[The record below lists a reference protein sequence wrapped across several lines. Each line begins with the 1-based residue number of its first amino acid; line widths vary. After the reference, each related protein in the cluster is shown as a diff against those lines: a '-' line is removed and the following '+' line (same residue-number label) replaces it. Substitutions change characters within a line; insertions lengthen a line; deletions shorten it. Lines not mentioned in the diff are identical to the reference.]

1 MWTRTLIISLCTAT
15 AGVLAADDS
24 ASLPTHPIS
33 GPRLSDLAEADQL
46 HTKAFFPE
54 WLDDTLAIIDLNP
67 EQYYPGELEA
77 AEDILY
83 PFRLDDKPPD
93 VNTYRQEIT
102 DGPSTPQPNTIYSG
116 RKRQSRKPVKS
127 LQKKAVRRKQVVP
140 IPPLPKLSLEL
151 IESLP
156 DLEREGDGLLS
167 LLLFRRTH
175 PVKENSGLLGNILH
189 EPICAAFRIRFPTG
203 NCEIYLGQL
212 DVLFSSCLKTR
223 SCTSSDSPPGELE
236 ALIAD
241 MPVNNDALTVSQRVV
256 GSIYYGMSHFRP
268 NGTPFTLDKL
278 TRRLTSPTLRLLIQ
292 VPQLAVLLTVP
303 SRTDPSKPAFIIPYR
318 PTSTGLM
325 LTCDVLVH
333 HLGRWED
340 NVYFDFFPVNLIV
353 DGYRTI
359 SPSEWGEAQWRE
371 YNEEEVHELFSH

>member
-1 MWTRTLIISLCTAT
+1 MWARTLIVGLCTAT

-24 ASLPTHPIS
+24 VSLPTQPIS
-33 GPRLSDLAEADQL
+33 GPRLSDLTEADQL

-54 WLDDTLAIIDLNP
+54 WLDDTLSSIDLNP

-83 PFRLDDKPPD
+83 PFRSDDMPPAVD
-93 VNTYRQEIT
+93 TYRQEIT
-102 DGPSTPQPNTIYSG
+102 DGPLTSQPGTIYSG
-116 RKRQSRKPVKS
+116 RKRQSGKAVKS
-127 LQKKAVRRKQVVP
+127 LKKKTVRRKQVVP
-140 IPPLPKLSLEL
+140 IHPLPKLPLEL
-151 IESLP
+151 TESLP
-156 DLEREGDGLLS
+156 TLEREGDGLLS

-175 PVKENSGLLGNILH
+175 PVKEYAGFLGQILH
-189 EPICAAFRIRFPTG
+189 EPICAAFRTRFPTG
-203 NCEIYLGQL
+203 NCEIYLSQL

-223 SCTSSDSPPGELE
+223 SCTSSDRLPGELE

-241 MPVNNDALTVSQRVV
+241 MPVNNHALTASQKVT
-256 GSIYYGMSHFRP
+256 GSIYYGRSHFRP
-268 NGTPFTLDKL
+268 NGPPLTLDKL
-278 TRRLTSPTLRLLIQ
+278 TRRLTSPTLSLMIQ

-318 PTSTGLM
+318 PTSTGLI

-340 NVYFDFFPVNLIV
+340 NVYFDFFPMNLIV

-359 SPSEWGEAQWRE
+359 SPSERGEIQWRE
-371 YNEEEVHELFSH
+371 YNEEEVHKLFSN